1 MRAFGK
7 RVPVSAVCRG
17 DHVAVRERAADADG
31 DRLLADRDM
40 QKPRQLAGPE
50 ALLDLFLE
58 ASDQKHLPEELAQ
71 GLLGDAAALFDF
83 RHGRDS
89 TLRAM
94 RLVEHFESGL
104 PRRRQSE
111 GLRLVER
118 FRQLMSTLP
127 DDWQSTRL
135 RLIVANEEDAGRAAA
150 LLGPTNPG
158 RRGKVINFAAARRGA
173 GVAPEQI
180 EALLRRLDAER
191 IQGELELAGLEEV
204 PELQDD
210 EHPSLVDA
218 WDAALASLPPDWSDL
233 YAEVEL
239 ASSDYIEPGALRLSP
254 LNPTRPDARPV
265 FRFRAAR
272 TLGYGASPEMVRRCL
287 ERLEEAGMR
296 GELRILNVISDS
308 QHAKTQGPVWYAG
321 GKVI

>member
-1 MRAFGK
+1 
-7 RVPVSAVCRG
+7 
-17 DHVAVRERAADADG
+17 
-31 DRLLADRDM
+31 
-40 QKPRQLAGPE
+40 
-50 ALLDLFLE
+50 
-58 ASDQKHLPEELAQ
+58 
-71 GLLGDAAALFDF
+71 
-83 RHGRDS
+83 
-89 TLRAM
+89 M

-104 PRRRQSE
+104 PRPRQAE
-111 GLRLVER
+111 RIRLVEQ
-118 FRQLMSTLP
+118 FRRLMSTLP
-127 DDWQSTRL
+127 DDWQSARL
-135 RLIVANEEDAGRAAA
+135 RLIVGNEEDAARAAA

-173 GVAPEQI
+173 GVAPEHI
-180 EALLRRLDAER
+180 EALLRRLDAEG
-191 IQGELELAGLEEV
+191 IVGELELMGLEEV

-210 EHPSLVDA
+210 ERPSLVDA

-239 ASSDYIEPGALRLSP
+239 TSSDYIEPGALRLSP

-287 ERLEEAGMR
+287 ERLDEAEMR
-296 GELRILNVISDS
+296 GELRILHVISDS
-308 QHAKTQGPVWYAG
+308 QPTKTQGPVWYAN